1 MAAERARSSQ
11 LVFEF
16 SLIRQESGEFF
27 RTPRPAGCCART
39 LYHNYNRNTAR
50 KYPGSRNA
58 GTCARIPASP
68 NQSRLLCGML
78 RNDALKRGHPGQ
90 LVGAEGIRG
99 TWPLGREMCRD
110 IVPFLRAARRTGTFR
125 NSMQSSVISCN
136 TVRCMLVGSSL
147 V

>member
-1 MAAERARSSQ
+1 MSFSEPLYRRAR
-11 LVFEF
+11 
-16 SLIRQESGEFF
+16 
-27 RTPRPAGCCART
+27 CCART

-78 RNDALKRGHPGQ
+78 QNDALKRGHPGL

-99 TWPLGREMCRD
+99 TRPQDVPRD
-110 IVPFLRAARRTGTFR
+110 IVPFLRAARRSGAFR
-125 NSMQSSVISCN
+125 NPMQTSVN
-136 TVRCMLVGSSL
+136 GYKH
-147 V
+147 

>member
-1 MAAERARSSQ
+1 MSFSEPLYRRAR
-11 LVFEF
+11 
-16 SLIRQESGEFF
+16 
-27 RTPRPAGCCART
+27 CCART

-78 RNDALKRGHPGQ
+78 QNDALKRGHPGL

-99 TWPLGREMCRD
+99 TWPQD
-110 IVPFLRAARRTGTFR
+110 VPRHCALLKGGA
-125 NSMQSSVISCN
+125 
-136 TVRCMLVGSSL
+136 TVWRVSKSYANICQQL
-147 V
+147 